1 MPSVAAEA
9 MAAAVVAD
17 STVVEAAV
25 RSVAA
30 EASAEVDSA
39 AVMAEA
45 SGEDMAA
52 SVTADGDAA
61 TGAAGALDW
70 DGDGVGPVTLMDTLT
85 MDILTLM
92 DIRVITDTIPTL
104 IADSKH
110 TDPLLLTKR
119 HLALT
124 AVR

>member
-1 MPSVAAEA
+1 MRSVAAEA
-9 MAAAVVAD
+9 MAAVVVED
-17 STVVEAAV
+17 STVVVEVAV
-25 RSVAA
+25 HSVAA
-30 EASAEVDSA
+30 EASGAVDSA

-52 SVTADGDAA
+52 TVTADGDAA
-61 TGAAGALDW
+61 TGAAGALD
-70 DGDGVGPVTLMDTLT
+70 GDGVGPVTRMDTLT
-85 MDILTLM
+85 MDILTLT
-92 DIRVITDTIPTL
+92 DIRVTTATIPTL